1 MENLEAITSTGNKF
15 KDVLVGLPFGIAE
28 LNNPV
33 GTYYV
38 NSNYLGRGRANTGIG
53 FLKNYEHNNF
63 IDAAMMAT
71 ANMQRNRKV
80 NDILTKLSSL
90 KNRSQGGA
98 PYTLQ
103 GKLKNPPYTNY
114 GVYSLPYQSEGM
126 PNVSFNYRQ
135 EDTTLPDNRL
145 FGGYNLPTQQYNT
158 LDFNRWR

>member
-1 MENLEAITSTGNKF
+1 MENLEAITSTGNKL

-63 IDAAMMAT
+63 LDAAMMAT
-71 ANMQRNRKV
+71 ANMQRNRKGS
-80 NDILTKLSSL
+80 NILAKLSSL
-90 KNRSQGGA
+90 RNRNQGGA

-103 GKLKNPPYTNY
+103 GELKNPPYEGYGNY
-114 GVYSLPYQSEGM
+114 NLPYQNYQL
-126 PNVSFNYRQ
+126 PQTSFNYNGVVPQ
-135 EDTTLPDNRL
+135 QY
-145 FGGYNLPTQQYNT
+145 GLPTQSYGT
-158 LDFNRWR
+158 LDFNRWK